1 MWIGIAE
8 AIQIEKSNG
17 YQGILAVAQ
26 HKNALAAAAGANAR
40 MAAAH
45 Q

>member
-1 MWIGIAE
+1 MWIGISE

-26 HKNALAAAAGANAR
+26 HKKVMFRGSSK
-40 MAAAH
+40 
-45 Q
+45 